1 MSSDEYSSDS
11 GSIDDVPTK
20 YRTNFDQDEL
30 DQLENENETVNEN
43 ESVIDTEESNFDV
56 MNESSASTSS
66 RHVKGGLK
74 TSKKTKFDQLYI
86 QRLINED
93 LRARIKTE
101 GFKQEAIVTKI
112 KNTVGIY
119 CKVCK
124 SDNVYVE
131 SKQVRSA
138 DEATTKFYTC
148 LNCGNTWRFD

>member
-11 GSIDDVPTK
+11 GSIDEVPTK
-20 YRTNFDQDEL
+20 YRTNFDDEN
-30 DQLENENETVNEN
+30 DDDINDIVNDETNDETN
-43 ESVIDTEESNFDV
+43 ESTVDFTNSNYND
-56 MNESSASTSS
+56 SSASIEPKNL
-66 RHVKGGLK
+66 KGGRK
-74 TSKKTKFDQLYI
+74 DSKKPKFDQLYI
-86 QRLINED
+86 QKLINQD
-93 LRARIKTE
+93 LRPRIKTE
-101 GFKQEAIVTKI
+101 GFKQAAVVRQI